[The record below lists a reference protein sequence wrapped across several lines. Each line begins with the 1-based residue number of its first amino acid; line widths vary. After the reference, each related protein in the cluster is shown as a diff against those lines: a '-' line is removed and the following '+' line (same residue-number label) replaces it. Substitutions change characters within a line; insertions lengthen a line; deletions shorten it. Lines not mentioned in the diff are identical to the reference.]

1 MTAGRADGRKLKDL
15 DAQLAFTLRQQAI
28 DAVID
33 VGANTG
39 QYATRLRAA
48 GWAGPILSFEPIPEV
63 HRQLAEQAAA
73 DPDWEVAPP
82 MAMGRRRRDR
92 ARGFGRERHELDLRQ
107 TALLRDISP
116 TSAVLRRIV
125 VPQRRLDS

>member
-15 DAQLAFTLRQQAI
+15 DAQLAFTLHQQAI

-63 HRQLAEQAAA
+63 HRRW
-73 DPDWEVAPP
+73 PSTRRPTRT
-82 MAMGRRRRDR
+82 GRWPRRWRWVLPGARSSSRSRPR
-92 ARGFGRERHELDLRQ
+92 A
-107 TALLRDISP
+107 T
-116 TSAVLRRIV
+116 
-125 VPQRRLDS
+125 